1 MSRRKHSKIDQ
12 LPQEIVSAVNDA
24 IVNKRKTYK
33 EIEQWLRADG
43 YDVSKSSVARYGQAF
58 LTKLERISTA
68 REQAKA
74 IIETSSGLKTE
85 MGEATSTVA
94 FQLLM
99 DMLINTDADKVG
111 KDTLNAIKTLAAL
124 ERSSVSREKLK
135 LSYDKG
141 VTAAAEMIKE
151 QLREELAGYPE
162 IIEQM
167 CEIAEKAKKH
177 LKA

>member
-12 LPQEIVSAVNDA
+12 LPQEIVTAVNDA

-33 EIEQWLRADG
+33 EIEQWLKADG
-43 YDVSKSSVARYGQAF
+43 YQVSESSVQRYGQNF
-58 LTKLERISTA
+58 LAKLERISVA
-68 REQAKA
+68 REQAKS
-74 IIETSSGLKTE
+74 IIETSGNLKTE

-99 DMLINTDADKVG
+99 DMLINTEADKVD
-111 KDTLNAIKTLAAL
+111 KNTLNAIKTLATL

-141 VTAAAEMIKE
+141 VTAAAERIKE
-151 QLREELAGYPE
+151 QLKIELEGHPE
-162 IIEQM
+162 LIRQM
-167 CEIAEKAKKH
+167 CEIAEKAKCD

>member
-1 MSRRKHSKIDQ
+1 MARRRHSKIDG
-12 LPQEIVSAVNDA
+12 LPQEIIAAVNDA

-33 EIEQWLRADG
+33 QIEAWLRADG
-43 YDVSKSSVARYGQAF
+43 YEVSESSVQRYGQNF
-58 LTKLERISTA
+58 LAKLERISTA

-74 IIETSSGLKTE
+74 IIETSNGLKTE

-99 DMLINTDADKVG
+99 DMLINTDSDKVD
-111 KDTLNAIKTLAAL
+111 KNTLNAIKTLASL
-124 ERSSVSREKLK
+124 ERSSVGREKLK

-141 VTAAAEMIKE
+141 VNEAAERIKDR
-151 QLREELAGYPE
+151 LRAELDGHPE
-162 IIEQM
+162 LIKQM
-167 CEIAEKAKKH
+167 CEIAENAKND